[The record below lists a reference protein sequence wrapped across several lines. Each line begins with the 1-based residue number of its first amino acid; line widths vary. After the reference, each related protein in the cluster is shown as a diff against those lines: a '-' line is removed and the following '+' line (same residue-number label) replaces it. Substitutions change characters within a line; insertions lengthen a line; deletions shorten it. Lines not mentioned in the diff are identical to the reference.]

1 MAEVV
6 KAKVI
11 PDWDAKVAQMF
22 TLIHEFTHALT
33 GYSAGIGETN
43 IENYE
48 VYNRFKLL
56 CKPASFFLPD

>member
-22 TLIHEFTHALT
+22 TLIHEFTH
-33 GYSAGIGETN
+33 GI
-43 IENYE
+43 
-48 VYNRFKLL
+48 NRV
-56 CKPASFFLPD
+56 